1 MVSYSYDAWGKMLSK
16 TGTLAST
23 LGTIQPFR
31 YRGYVFDEETI
42 LYYMRSRYYDAAKQR
57 FVNADSLYDNG
68 DMLLNHNKYAYCN
81 NKPVIH
87 YDQDGN
93 SHLVCAS
100 LMSDSGGISSS
111 NDFATYAL
119 PRTQAPFMQKNRQ
132 NPAKLTKIPRSYLLS
147 CLDEIVR
154 SNDWKYSPNSMCW
167 KKVGCVSIVRIIVQQ
182 QSQQLCRS
190 LPTTADGM
198 RTLCGIPNE
207 HENQIIAGMTLTPGM
222 AVFTFDP
229 THLNANQKSVPWYHM
244 GVYVGNYVNPVTNEY
259 IPNAVIHAANP
270 RAGIVVC
277 SLSDSSFMHYAYMPF
292 IDYGS

>member
-1 MVSYSYDAWGKMLSK
+1 M
-16 TGTLAST
+16 
-23 LGTIQPFR
+23 
-31 YRGYVFDEETI
+31 E
-42 LYYMRSRYYDAAKQR
+42 
-57 FVNADSLYDNG
+57 
-68 DMLLNHNKYAYCN
+68 
-81 NKPVIH
+81 
-87 YDQDGN
+87 
-93 SHLVCAS
+93 
-100 LMSDSGGISSS
+100 
-111 NDFATYAL
+111 
-119 PRTQAPFMQKNRQ
+119 
-132 NPAKLTKIPRSYLLS
+132 
-147 CLDEIVR
+147 
-154 SNDWKYSPNSMCW
+154 
-167 KKVGCVSIVRIIVQQ
+167 CVSIVRIIVQQ

-277 SLSDSSFMHYAYMPF
+277 SLSDSSFTHYAYMPF